1 GETAIDKRIF
11 FSASDS
17 NSIAYMNQYGFSN
30 TDNVGKRG
38 SINYLQMQIEDNDN
52 YTSTSIIPE
61 GINIARRY
69 GNITVSSLEDIT
81 GTFTQTLQSKSGI
94 IATTDDITLQK
105 VLDNGRLW
113 ESETGIVSLG
123 SSLEPAGIIMVV
135 GSLDLGSKIDLR
147 PTGINLNTID
157 TSTQTSLTFNA
168 EPIVGKALIF
178 KTPTT
183 NLPDEDHTL
192 AIRSDIKLKSY
203 TVSTLPDGTI
213 GDQAYVTDATAP
225 TYLGI
230 LTGGGSVVCP
240 VFYNGTTWV
249 SH

>member
-38 SINYLQMQIEDNDN
+38 SINYLNMEIEDNDN
-52 YTSTSIIPE
+52 YTSTRIIPE

-69 GNITVSSLEDIT
+69 GSITVSSLEDIT

-94 IATTDDITLQK
+94 IATTDDIKLQ
-105 VLDNGRLW
+105 
-113 ESETGIVSLG
+113 
-123 SSLEPAGIIMVV
+123 
-135 GSLDLGSKIDLR
+135 
-147 PTGINLNTID
+147 
-157 TSTQTSLTFNA
+157 
-168 EPIVGKALIF
+168 
-178 KTPTT
+178 
-183 NLPDEDHTL
+183 
-192 AIRSDIKLKSY
+192 SY
-203 TVSTLPDGTI
+203 TVGTLPTGTI
-213 GDQAYVTDATAP
+213 GHNAYVTDATAP
-225 TYLGI
+225 TYLGGLI
-230 LTGGGSVVCP
+230 GGGSVVCP